1 VLSGDGGDELFGG
14 YDKYRIEGRE
24 RGAWPGGLR
33 AALRAVGR
41 LMPDGMRGRNF
52 VNHHGLMAAERYLDA
67 STLFREGQKRR
78 LFRPDAYAR
87 LVEGDP
93 ARQEILAMLAGGGH
107 WLSALQRL
115 DIERSLPL
123 DILTKVDRMSMA
135 HSLEAREPLLD
146 HKLLEFAATIPPE
159 LHLKNGSGKA
169 VLKQAMRG
177 RLPDAVIDRRKQGF
191 GVPLGLWFR
200 GQLSGF
206 LRDLLLSGPAKGRG
220 LFDPRYVQKLIERHE
235 RGQDLGLH
243 LWTLISFELWCRA
256 FLDGTTRRVK
266 KTQEKSHEVSMAVG
280 RSGGGRLVGSGVGGR
295 AAEGQ
300 GRR

>member
-1 VLSGDGGDELFGG
+1 
-14 YDKYRIEGRE
+14 
-24 RGAWPGGLR
+24 
-33 AALRAVGR
+33 
-41 LMPDGMRGRNF
+41 
-52 VNHHGLMAAERYLDA
+52 
-67 STLFREGQKRR
+67 
-78 LFRPDAYAR
+78 
-87 LVEGDP
+87 
-93 ARQEILAMLAGGGH
+93 
-107 WLSALQRL
+107 
-115 DIERSLPL
+115 
-123 DILTKVDRMSMA
+123 
-135 HSLEAREPLLD
+135 
-146 HKLLEFAATIPPE
+146 
-159 LHLKNGSGKA
+159 
-169 VLKQAMRG
+169 MRG